1 MWVCRRRIHLMPP
14 LQDTSPE
21 MIERQFARLRAMSG
35 VERLE
40 LARQLT
46 LAVQQLAFTGMRRRY
61 PNASDDE
68 IWLRLAAERLGRDVV
83 LTVYGFDAERS

>member
-1 MWVCRRRIHLMPP
+1 MPP

-46 LAVQQLAFTGMRRRY
+46 IAVQRLAFIGMRRRY
-61 PNASDDE
+61 PHAADDE
-68 IWLRLAAERLGRDVV
+68 LWLRLAADRLGRDVV
-83 LTVYGFDAERS
+83 LKVYGFDAERT

>member
-1 MWVCRRRIHLMPP
+1 MPP
-14 LQDTSPE
+14 LHDTSPE
-21 MIERQFARLRAMSG
+21 MIERQFAQLRAMSG

-46 LAVQQLAFTGMRRRY
+46 LAVQQLASIGMRRRY
-61 PNASDDE
+61 PEATDEE

-83 LTVYGFDAERS
+83 LKVYGFDAESK